1 MNQQLERQ
9 LLLTRLRSFI
19 TILHDRGLTLNLPE
33 DEALEKMSNNDLAE
47 AVRQLRDL
55 ARTPVQG

>member
-9 LLLTRLRSFI
+9 LLTTRLRSFI
-19 TILHDRGLTLNLPE
+19 TILHDRGISLDLPS
-33 DEALEKMSNNDLAE
+33 DEELGKMSNADISE
-47 AVRQLRDL
+47 AVRQLRDV